1 MNRKAFT
8 LIELLVVLAII
19 GILAAVGVTA
29 YSGYSSSAKISASK
43 SNHKNICRWV
53 TAEAQ
58 KIQVEI
64 DDMFNGNITS
74 SSILSTYNSS
84 GNPMGT
90 ITQAIV
96 QATADGFKNPYG
108 SQGSLGDIGVT
119 DSGWGQPRDLGYTI
133 IDPEGPHN
141 GMIGILHIHTCTEL
155 PCTGNYKNN
164 LPYIEYCPIEFWP

>member
-1 MNRKAFT
+1 
-8 LIELLVVLAII
+8 
-19 GILAAVGVTA
+19 
-29 YSGYSSSAKISASK
+29 
-43 SNHKNICRWV
+43 
-53 TAEAQ
+53 
-58 KIQVEI
+58 
-64 DDMFNGNITS
+64 MFNGNITS